1 MSSQDFTNP
10 DIAAKFKACPADAR
24 RVLMSIRDW
33 IFELASEIDGVGTVT
48 ESLKWGEPAWRPK
61 SGSGI
66 TIRADW
72 KPATPDQ
79 VMIFFDCKTDL
90 IDRTQSL
97 LSVDLKTEGN
107 RAIILPLDQPLSEN
121 AIKTALGWALTYHR
135 DRKTSGKQ
143 APRPCP

>member
-1 MSSQDFTNP
+1 MSSRDFANP
-10 DIAAKFKACPADAR
+10 DIAAKFNACPTNAR
-24 RVLMSIRDW
+24 QALLSIRDW
-33 IFELASEIDGVGTVT
+33 IFELAGEINGVGAVT

-72 KPATPDQ
+72 KASTPDQ

-90 IDRTQSL
+90 IDRTRSL
-97 LSVDLKTEGN
+97 LSADLATQGN
-107 RAIILPLDQPLSEN
+107 RAIILPLDRPLPES

-135 DRKTSGKQ
+135 DRKQ
-143 APRPCP
+143 AIK

>member
-1 MSSQDFTNP
+1 MGSGDFANP
-10 DIAAKFKACPADAR
+10 DIAAKFKACPAVAR
-24 RVLMSIRDW
+24 QALMSIRDW
-33 IFELASEIDGVGTVT
+33 IFELAAEIDGVGQIT

-72 KPATPDQ
+72 KSKTPDQ

-90 IDRTQSL
+90 IDRTRSL
-97 LSVDLKTEGN
+97 LSADLATEGN
-107 RAIILPLDQPLSEN
+107 RAIILPLDRPLPEP

-135 DRKTSGKQ
+135 DRKQQ
-143 APRPCP
+143 AT

>member
-1 MSSQDFTNP
+1 MTTAGDFANP
-10 DIAAKFKACPADAR
+10 DVSAKFNACPAAAR
-24 RVLMSIRDW
+24 RALMSIRDW
-33 IFELASEIDGVGTVT
+33 VFELADEIDGVGPVG

-90 IDRTQSL
+90 IDCTRSL
-97 LSVDLKTEGN
+97 LSAELATEGN
-107 RAIILPLDQPLSEN
+107 RAIILPLDRPLPEG

-135 DRKTSGKQ
+135 DRKK
-143 APRPCP
+143 AVK

>member
-1 MSSQDFTNP
+1 MGSRDFASP
-10 DIAAKFKACPADAR
+10 DVAAKFNACPAHAR
-24 RVLMSIRDW
+24 RALMSIRGW
-33 IFELASEIDGVGTVT
+33 ILELAGEIDGVGPIT

-72 KPATPDQ
+72 KAKTPDQ

-90 IDRTQSL
+90 IDRTRSL
-97 LSVDLKTEGN
+97 LSADLATEGN
-107 RAIILPLDQPLSEN
+107 RAIILPLDRPLPEP

-135 DRKTSGKQ
+135 DRKQDLKQ
-143 APRPCP
+143 QAN

>member
-1 MSSQDFTNP
+1 MGSGDFANP
-10 DIAAKFKACPADAR
+10 YVAAKFKACPAVAR
-24 RVLMSIRDW
+24 QALMSIRDW
-33 IFELASEIDGVGTVT
+33 IFELAAEIDGVGQIT

-72 KPATPDQ
+72 KSKTPDQ

-90 IDRTQSL
+90 IDRTRSL
-97 LSVDLKTEGN
+97 LSADLATEGN
-107 RAIILPLDQPLSEN
+107 RAIILPLDRPLPEP

-135 DRKTSGKQ
+135 DRKQQ
-143 APRPCP
+143 AT

>member
-1 MSSQDFTNP
+1 MDQPNFANKE
-10 DIAAKFKACPADAR
+10 IAAKFETCPANAR
-24 RVLMSIRDW
+24 QALLSIRDW
-33 IFELASEIDGVGTVT
+33 IVELAGEIDGVGPVT

-90 IDRTQSL
+90 IDRTRSL
-97 LSVDLKTEGN
+97 LSADLATEGN
-107 RAIILPLDQPLSEN
+107 RAVILPLDRPLPED

-135 DRKTSGKQ
+135 DRKK
-143 APRPCP
+143 AVK